1 MAVVPPRQQ
10 FPFLQDLSTKS
21 VISRDYDGTNY
32 EKETEVKTSTG
43 VTDRV
48 KQKQKKIKRDR
59 KGTFAKRNVFPT
71 YVDKLC
77 RV

>member
-1 MAVVPPRQQ
+1 M
-10 FPFLQDLSTKS
+10 STKS
-21 VISRDYDGTNY
+21 VISRDYDGMNY

-48 KQKQKKIKRDR
+48 KRKQKKIKRDR
-59 KGTFAKRNVFPT
+59 KGTFTKRSVFPT
-71 YVDKLC
+71 YVDNLC

>member
-1 MAVVPPRQQ
+1 M
-10 FPFLQDLSTKS
+10 
-21 VISRDYDGTNY
+21 NY
-32 EKETEVKTSTG
+32 KKETEVKTSTG

-59 KGTFAKRNVFPT
+59 KGTFAKRSVFPA
-71 YVDKLC
+71 YVDNLC